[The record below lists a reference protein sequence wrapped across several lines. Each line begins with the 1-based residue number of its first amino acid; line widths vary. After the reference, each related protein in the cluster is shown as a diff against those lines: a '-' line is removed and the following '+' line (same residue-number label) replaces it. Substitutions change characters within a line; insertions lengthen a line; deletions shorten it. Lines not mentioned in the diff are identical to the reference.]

1 MNYAEVVLLF
11 LSGFTAGVINS
22 VAGGGALVIFPLLI
36 SMGLTPKISNTT
48 TSIGVF
54 GGQVSSAYGYKE
66 FIKNVHDK
74 RIFIFLII
82 GLIGGIVGAFAL
94 DKTSNDI
101 FESLAPW
108 FVLIAVALILLQPII
123 AKIINKINS
132 KKNAPKLA
140 MFSLLCVIMS
150 IISIYGGFFGAGV
163 GIIVF
168 AILGFAGVKNVN
180 RINGLK
186 NIITISINLSANVYF
201 IASGL
206 VSWDYAVIIFTG
218 SVFGGYIGSKTASRL
233 PAPIIRSVV
242 IICGIIATVVLFRR

>member
-108 FVLIAVALILLQPII
+108 FVLIAVALILLQP
-123 AKIINKINS
+123 INS